1 MKNTYNSVKKKKV
14 IILIIPI
21 ISRVSLQRH
30 RMVESDQSQEWKS
43 NVGHDPLA
51 LAVLTYCKQV
61 VQLFNSHCPLLP
73 KEGAEG
79 AAPRGSIKL

>member
-1 MKNTYNSVKKKKV
+1 MKNTTVSKKKKG

-21 ISRVSLQRH
+21 ISRVSLQLH

-43 NVGHDPLA
+43 NVRHDPLA

-73 KEGAEG
+73 NKGAEG
-79 AAPRGSIKL
+79 AAPRGAIKL